1 MNAEPSVSVAA
12 VPLAAR
18 TPEAPQPDGTYSAPS
33 LLEEVLVL
41 TVRKGFWAAP
51 EARIFPQQIY
61 AKTLFLGPG
70 RWGSSRNPLNV
81 LNLAVSGYRY
91 YLRRRPKVI
100 LFGAAPR
107 VSAWFARLKQA
118 GRLPGV
124 HLVAPGA
131 VYLRPE
137 LLPCFERLY
146 VFSRGEISTQPPG
159 LAEKFAFVP
168 LPAPDMAEV
177 RPYPS
182 QEPYIFA
189 GGGAGRDFATLIEAV
204 RGLDLRLVIAT
215 FSPKSLGYAER
226 SRPLPENCTVHWA
239 MPRPRFLELAAGA
252 LFVVAPLK
260 EGSHPH
266 GHTTVV
272 EALRLGKA
280 VISTQSASVDDYLAH
295 GREGLLVKA
304 GDSLAYR
311 EAILKLAQD
320 SALRQACEQQ
330 ARLRAAELT
339 YEVFARRLAS
349 LCAELIQPHRIQ

>member
-1 MNAEPSVSVAA
+1 MNP
-12 VPLAAR
+12 
-18 TPEAPQPDGTYSAPS
+18 TPGTPDAPQQPDPG
-33 LLEEVLVL
+33 LLESVLVL

-51 EARIFPQQIY
+51 EAHIFPQQIY
-61 AKTLFLGPG
+61 AKRLFPGPG

-81 LNLAVSGYRY
+81 LTLAISGYRY
-91 YLRRRPKVI
+91 YLRYRPKVI

-137 LLPCFERLY
+137 LLPFFERLY
-146 VFSRGEISTQPPG
+146 VFSRGEIPKNIPQ
-159 LAEKFAFVP
+159 LAEKFVFVP

-182 QEPYIFA
+182 QEPYVFA
-189 GGGAGRDFATLIEAV
+189 GGGAGRDFDTLIEAM
-204 RGLDLRLVIAT
+204 RGLELRLVIAT
-215 FSPKSLGYAER
+215 FSPKSLGYA
-226 SRPLPENCTVHWA
+226 SPLPENCIIYWA
-239 MPRPRFLELAAGA
+239 MPRARFLELAAGA
-252 LFVVAPLK
+252 LFVVVPLK
-260 EGSHPH
+260 EGSNPH

-280 VISTQSASVDDYLAH
+280 IISTQSASVDDYLAH

-304 GDSLAYR
+304 GDSLSYR

-320 SALRQACEQQ
+320 QALRYACEQQ
-330 ARLRAAELT
+330 ARLRAKELT
-339 YEVFARRLAS
+339 YEVFAKRLSS
-349 LCAELIQPHRIQ
+349 LCAELLQARRIL